1 MRNEYDQRACI
12 AYAKKE
18 GEASGLKKVARNM
31 LAKGYSIAEVIGMT
45 SLSRE
50 QVRALKRA

>member
-1 MRNEYDQRACI
+1 MKAERYTETNQ
-12 AYAKKE
+12 
-18 GEASGLKKVARNM
+18 KVARNM